1 MVTVPA
7 DVPSEERVRDVSEA
21 EKSLISQSFDLHYA
35 ESPVRNAGMNM
46 ETSSNQ
52 AMHEPADCDEHGI
65 PTQSAHDNILN
76 QL

>member
-1 MVTVPA
+1 
-7 DVPSEERVRDVSEA
+7 
-21 EKSLISQSFDLHYA
+21 
-35 ESPVRNAGMNM
+35 MNM

-76 QL
+76 QLWWNRVTVNH